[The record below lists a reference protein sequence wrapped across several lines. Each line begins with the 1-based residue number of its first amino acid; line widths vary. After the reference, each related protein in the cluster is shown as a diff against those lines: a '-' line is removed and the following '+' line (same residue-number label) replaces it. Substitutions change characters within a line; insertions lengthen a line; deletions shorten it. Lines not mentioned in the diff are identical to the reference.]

1 MVHVIM
7 ALFSVALIVWSTIKL
22 TDVSLS
28 SVSDL
33 TQSWDEMTDRS
44 GERSRTELTLISVD
58 PNPTSTLVDVS
69 LRNTGQTPLVDFAKW
84 DLIVRYYKTTA
95 NQDMEAK
102 WLPYTSPPPGAG
114 EWSVNGI
121 FKTASTWVAEI
132 YDPNVF
138 NPSEEMVIRI
148 NITPVIPPGTD
159 NVVLIGTENGI
170 TVSAPFSR

>member
-7 ALFSVALIVWSTIKL
+7 ALFSVALIVWGTVTL

-28 SVSDL
+28 SVSDM
-33 TQSWDEMTDRS
+33 TQTWDEMADRS
-44 GERSRTELTLISVD
+44 GERSRTGLTLISVD
-58 PNPTSTLVDVS
+58 PNPTSTHVDVS
-69 LRNTGQTPLVDFAKW
+69 LRNTGQTPLVDFSKW
-84 DLIVRYYKTTA
+84 DVIVRYYKTTA
-95 NQDMEAK
+95 NQDLDVK
-102 WLPYTSPPPGAG
+102 WLPYSSPPPGNG

-121 FKTASTWVAEI
+121 FKTASTSVAEI

-159 NVVLIGTENGI
+159 NVVKIGTENGI
-170 TVSAPFSR
+170 TLSAPFSR